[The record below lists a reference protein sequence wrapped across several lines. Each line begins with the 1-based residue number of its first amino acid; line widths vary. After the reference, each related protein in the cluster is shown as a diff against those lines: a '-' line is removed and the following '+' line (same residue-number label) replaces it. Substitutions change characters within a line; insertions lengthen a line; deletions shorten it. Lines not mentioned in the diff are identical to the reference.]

1 MPFAVVAF
9 LQLYL
14 PNKQNPQKKSGV
26 LQKKEGKAFWR
37 CGLEFEIRSLRTN
50 I

>member
-14 PNKQNPQKKSGV
+14 PKSAK
-26 LQKKEGKAFWR
+26 LRRFAKKKEGKAFWR
-37 CGLEFEIRSLRTN
+37 CDLEFEIRSLRTN